1 MLEMLSLKQLHDN
14 VMNNQSAFYMLNG
27 MYINNVKKINNNEYT
42 VFFANGN
49 METYPA
55 STQVKVVGS

>member
-49 METYPA
+49 METFPA